1 MKKLQLHKLFK
12 VALLISIYCL
22 GIVVPVKIAPVLNAQ
37 TLEQNTKQEYS
48 SNIFKVPYVHTQGTE
63 MLLLEGTEYLSYNFS
78 LFHKGI
84 WVTLYSSELLFKNKY
99 KQYQNYF
106 KTLLIRN
113 RKSDLIFPFH
123 NFW

>member
-1 MKKLQLHKLFK
+1 MKKLQLHKLLK

-37 TLEQNTKQEYS
+37 KVEQNTKQEYS
-48 SNIFKVPYVHTQGTE
+48 SNIFKVPYVHTQGAE
-63 MLLLEGTEYLSYNFS
+63 MLLLEGTEYLSYNFN
-78 LFHKGI
+78 LFYKGI
-84 WVTLYSSELLFKNKY
+84 WVSLYSSELLFKNKY